1 MKKEIFI
8 AIEVPSRKKMPS
20 RAIVFIA
27 KLSLLVSIAICHMI
41 TLSSLLAFA
50 IATKLRV
57 SSMLTFVSFYTMN

>member
-1 MKKEIFI
+1 MKKEIFT

-27 KLSLLVSIAICHMI
+27 KLSLLVLIAICCII

-50 IATKLRV
+50 IAIKLRA
-57 SSMLTFVSFYTMN
+57 SSMLTFVSFYTIN